1 MSAPHGFASV
11 RRAEDARLRT
21 AFNISS
27 SPDRQG
33 RGILPEFPE
42 PNASDLKEV
51 LIHIH
56 GVKYAFPV
64 ERGGATRAIP
74 RAEAA
79 PPPQFFHKDF
89 PLPPVWPYDG
99 DDSRSTR
106 GLKFSP

>member
-1 MSAPHGFASV
+1 MSASHAFASV
-11 RRAEDARLRT
+11 RRAEDARLFT

-42 PNASDLKEV
+42 PNASNLKEF
-51 LIHIH
+51 LIH
-56 GVKYAFPV
+56 GVKYAFPL
-64 ERGGATRAIP
+64 ERGGATRRIP
-74 RAEAA
+74 TAEAA
-79 PPPQFFHKDF
+79 PPLNQFFHKDF